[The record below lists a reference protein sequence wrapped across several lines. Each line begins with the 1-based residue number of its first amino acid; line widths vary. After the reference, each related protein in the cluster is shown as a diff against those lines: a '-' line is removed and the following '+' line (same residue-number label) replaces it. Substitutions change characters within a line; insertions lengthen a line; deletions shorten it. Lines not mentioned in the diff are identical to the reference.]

1 MRRVAT
7 AVAVGTIAALAATL
21 GPAGAGPT
29 FGDFVIDPTSGTAGQ
44 QVQITASDEAPAC
57 STTEPFG
64 LAPIVLGTFA
74 TEVEV
79 VLWNPGKTVMLDQ
92 ETDTDP
98 INSGWSVILTMPAGQ
113 PAGGYPVSAECVTT
127 GASFGSYT
135 DQIFTLVPA
144 EDSGRAQP
152 VEAEVTLTG

>member
-1 MRRVAT
+1 M
-7 AVAVGTIAALAATL
+7 VAVGTMAALVATL

-44 QVQITASDEAPAC
+44 QVQITASDGAPAC

-74 TEVEV
+74 SEVEV
-79 VLWNPGKTVMLDQ
+79 TLWNPGKTVMLDQ
-92 ETDTDP
+92 EIDTDP
-98 INSGWSVILTMPAGQ
+98 INSGWSVILTMPSGQ
-113 PAGGYPVSAECVTT
+113 PAGSYPISAECVTS
-127 GASFGSYT
+127 GASFGFYT
-135 DQIFTLVPA
+135 DQIFTLVAA
-144 EDSGRAQP
+144 EDSGRARP